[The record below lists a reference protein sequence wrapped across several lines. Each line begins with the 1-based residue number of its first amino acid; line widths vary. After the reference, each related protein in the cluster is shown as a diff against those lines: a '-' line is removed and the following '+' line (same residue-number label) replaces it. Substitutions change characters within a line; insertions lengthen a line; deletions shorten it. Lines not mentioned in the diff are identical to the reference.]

1 MNTLASLKTL
11 ATSALL
17 ASTFALIA
25 CGGSVN
31 NKTASD
37 NEAAADNINPVD
49 ARQATMHDL
58 NDAMGVMGNMIKNPD
73 KFDANTF
80 KKEAAFLAETSEKS
94 WEHFDDQSAGAG
106 GSTEAV
112 WSDKEGFATQIEM
125 FKAVSAGLN
134 DIAQNAKSVDDVKTA
149 FAGVGAGCQSCHTI
163 YKAE

>member
-11 ATSALL
+11 ATSALI
-17 ASTFALIA
+17 ASTFSLIA
-25 CGGSVN
+25 CGGSVD

-37 NEAAADNINPVD
+37 NEASAGNINPVD

-112 WSDKEGFATQIEM
+112 WNDKEGFATQIEM

-134 DIAQNAKSVDDVKTA
+134 DIAQNAKSVDEVKTA